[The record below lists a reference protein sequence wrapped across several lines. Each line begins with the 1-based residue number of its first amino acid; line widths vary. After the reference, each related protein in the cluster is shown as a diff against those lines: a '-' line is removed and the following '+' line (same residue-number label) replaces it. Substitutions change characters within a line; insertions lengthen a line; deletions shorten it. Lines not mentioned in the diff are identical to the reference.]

1 MSDSLLR
8 GAVGDELVE
17 GDLSVFV
24 EVHRL
29 EDPVD
34 VSLRGLASHGR
45 GVAHQ
50 LVDGIGHLFYK
61 KSSFYVTQTMV
72 TSTLITY

>member
-1 MSDSLLR
+1 
-8 GAVGDELVE
+8 
-17 GDLSVFV
+17 
-24 EVHRL
+24 
-29 EDPVD
+29 